1 MPMSTSCNVCAC
13 PALLWKQEE
22 VVEEEEVELEEEKV
36 EEEKVEEEKVEEEKE
51 IVF

>member
-22 VVEEEEVELEEEKV
+22 EVVEEVELEEEKV
-36 EEEKVEEEKVEEEKE
+36 EEKVEEEEE